1 MYCVRNV
8 PRSAKSL
15 ALGEDNRLTS
25 TVKSTLTLVLCR
37 SRLVV
42 EISSPLSNDKSA
54 MLTVLSSAGILPMT
68 RPARFF
74 T

>member
-25 TVKSTLTLVLCR
+25 TVNLPL
-37 SRLVV
+37 
-42 EISSPLSNDKSA
+42 PLSCVANGIILSRC
-54 MLTVLSSAGILPMT
+54 LTDDPTCPIFHLIAETELF
-68 RPARFF
+68 RFCDIIA
-74 T
+74 

>member
-25 TVKSTLTLVLCR
+25 TVNLPIPLSTVTLV
-37 SRLVV
+37 
-42 EISSPLSNDKSA
+42 SP
-54 MLTVLSSAGILPMT
+54 T
-68 RPARFF
+68 ARG
-74 T
+74 

>member
-25 TVKSTLTLVLCR
+25 KVNLPL
-37 SRLVV
+37 
-42 EISSPLSNDKSA
+42 PLSCVANGAWLRS
-54 MLTVLSSAGILPMT
+54 P
-68 RPARFF
+68 RPYQTIKAPC
-74 T
+74 